1 MVTTRKPVVF
11 GRFFGVRL
19 SDDLR
24 RRLAEHTARH
34 RISASDIVREALVEF
49 FSRRRTA

>member
-1 MVTTRKPVVF
+1 MATTRKPVVF

-24 RRLAEHTARH
+24 RRLAEHTTLH
-34 RISASDIVREALVEF
+34 HLSASDIVREALVEF